1 MQWKRN
7 TYKRPEQKR
16 WYAGETISLGIG
28 QGYNHFTMLQL
39 AYATAM
45 LANRGV
51 QHQPHLGLGRIDAVT
66 RQYHALP
73 QPPGLSLGYKPE
85 NIEAVREA
93 TRSRHGRRHRTGHF
107 CRRTVHLGW
116 QNRHRPGRDHRPKE
130 RYNAAKLAERQR
142 DHSLYIAYAPAD
154 QPEIAL
160 AVIVENAG
168 FGATAATPIARRVF
182 DYWLL
187 GHYPSE
193 QDLAASRQG
202 LARTPIGTPRRAADM
217 LNHYERISVPG
228 LSPRAIPWV
237 PPAAAAKAPPAPA
250 PEEAAQDGAG
260 GAAED

>member
-1 MQWKRN
+1 M
-7 TYKRPEQKR
+7 
-16 WYAGETISLGIG
+16 
-28 QGYNHFTMLQL
+28 
-39 AYATAM
+39 
-45 LANRGV
+45 
-51 QHQPHLGLGRIDAVT
+51 
-66 RQYHALP
+66 P

-93 TRSRHGRRHRTGHF
+93 TQAVTVEGTARGIFAGAPYTSAGKTG
-107 CRRTVHLGW
+107 TAQAVTIG
-116 QNRHRPGRDHRPKE
+116 QKE

-250 PEEAAQDGAG
+250 PEEADQD

>member
-1 MQWKRN
+1 MAYSDTSTHTSLATPKR
-7 TYKRPEQKR
+7 
-16 WYAGETISLGIG
+16 
-28 QGYNHFTMLQL
+28 
-39 AYATAM
+39 ATWRHSSA
-45 LANRGV
+45 
-51 QHQPHLGLGRIDAVT
+51 PIE
-66 RQYHALP
+66 
-73 QPPGLSLGYKPE
+73 PPAPVNLGYKSE
-85 NIEAVREA
+85 HIEAVRRA
-93 TRSRHGRRHRTGHF
+93 MVGVTQGGTSTRVFAGARYVSAGKTG
-107 CRRTVHLGW
+107 TAQAVTIG
-116 QNRHRPGRDHRPKE
+116 QKDK
-130 RYNAAKLAERQR
+130 YNAARLQERQR
-142 DHSLYIAYAPAD
+142 DHALYIAFAPAD
-154 QPEIAL
+154 APRIAL

-168 FGATAATPIARRVF
+168 FGGAQAAPIARRVF

-260 GAAED
+260 GAAEY